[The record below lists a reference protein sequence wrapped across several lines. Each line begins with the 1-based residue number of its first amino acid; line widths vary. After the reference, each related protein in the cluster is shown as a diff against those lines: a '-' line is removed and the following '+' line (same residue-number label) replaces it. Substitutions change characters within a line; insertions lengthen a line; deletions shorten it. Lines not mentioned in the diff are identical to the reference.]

1 MRMAVAGKGGTGKT
15 TLAALAIGALKTRGI
30 LPILAVDADPN
41 DNLGPAIGMTVTR
54 TLGEI
59 REAFIDQSPDIP
71 PGMTKGALLE
81 MRMHQSVIEGRGVDL
96 LVMGRPEG
104 PGCYCFVNN
113 LLRKSIE
120 ELSRNYRAVV
130 IDNEAGMEHLSRK
143 VVGAVD
149 VLFLVSDHTVKGIRT
164 AGRLGSLARDMGVT
178 VTRTYLVVNRVGAD
192 GLSNAV
198 RQEIEASGLGPCEIL
213 PEDEGIAR
221 AWRDDI
227 LPIGL
232 LETPYG
238 RAVSHLVDRVV
249 QEEKT

>member
-1 MRMAVAGKGGTGKT
+1 ME
-15 TLAALAIGALKTRGI
+15 
-30 LPILAVDADPN
+30 
-41 DNLGPAIGMTVTR
+41 VTC

-59 REAFIDQSPDIP
+59 REDFIDRRPDIP

-81 MRMHQSVIEGRGVDL
+81 MRMHQSVIEGTGIDL

-143 VVGAVD
+143 TVGAID
-149 VLFLVSDHTVKGIRT
+149 RLFLVSDNTVKGVRT
-164 AGRLGSLARDMGVT
+164 ARRLKGLADDMSVT
-178 VTRTYLVVNRVGAD
+178 VGRMCLVVNRVGAD

-198 RQEIEASGLGPCEIL
+198 REEIETSGLGPCAIL
-213 PEDEGIAR
+213 PEDDTIAR
-221 AWRDDI
+221 ACRDDV
-227 LPIGL
+227 PVVGL

-238 RAVSHLVDRVV
+238 RAVQHLIE
-249 QEEKT
+249 QTMGKGTT